1 MFFFDQQTCSN
12 EYQCNHSGL
21 TLNRM
26 LCIHLWQY
34 QQWYLSYSYFKIARF
49 TLLNGEQILSENDA
63 VQKTPCMSSLSID
76 FLQAST
82 QSKGSHVK
90 SHAGLHKCFLFME
103 TSVQP
108 RGYRAWKVPGFSM
121 DFLFREFFTLPRGS
135 HGKSQIL
142 PLTFSSQGIHTG
154 QKISWEVQGLG
165 FPMEFFF
172 FTEASTHSHLQTACT

>member
-1 MFFFDQQTCSN
+1 
-12 EYQCNHSGL
+12 
-21 TLNRM
+21 
-26 LCIHLWQY
+26 
-34 QQWYLSYSYFKIARF
+34 
-49 TLLNGEQILSENDA
+49 
-63 VQKTPCMSSLSID
+63 MSSLSIN

-172 FTEASTHSHLQTACT
+172 YRGLYTLTFTDCMHLTDNPLHFNKRDWATCRNGNVQKWQRAERAKRAEMEMESKAK